1 VQQVNEP
8 CNKKRSG
15 FMARKSLTVN
25 AMCYI
30 LRMLRKH
37 KQKDVLID
45 TLGKN
50 NAKKLKKHVF
60 LACD

>member
-15 FMARKSLTVN
+15 FMARKSLTAN

-37 KQKDVLID
+37 KQKDVLMD
-45 TLGKN
+45 TSGKN
-50 NAKKLKKHVF
+50 NAKKLKNMF
-60 LACD
+60 F